1 VQLAKLHGEP
11 PPADN
16 KQAVDAALRSKV
28 QSFQVAQGLKPD
40 GLAGPITLMQLN
52 RATGVD
58 EPRLHTER

>member
-1 VQLAKLHGEP
+1 MQLAKLNGEP
-11 PPADN
+11 QPSDRQPPG
-16 KQAVDAALRSKV
+16 DAALKSKV

-58 EPRLHTER
+58 EPRLQTER